1 MVIPAELIVR
11 GNDLALVLRRKHGNG
26 QQTQYCG
33 LWQLNFAVIGNAEC
47 GTGVHVRAYFEFN
60 RGFVSMTVQ
69 PPVNSI
75 QDVGDVGALIRQ
87 QVRSHPDRE
96 ASLFQVD
103 ARRGHHSVNVE

>member
-1 MVIPAELIVR
+1 
-11 GNDLALVLRRKHGNG
+11 
-26 QQTQYCG
+26 
-33 LWQLNFAVIGNAEC
+33 
-47 GTGVHVRAYFEFN
+47 
-60 RGFVSMTVQ
+60 MTVQ